1 MADSVLNYTG
11 NSPQVIG
18 VQEASA
24 GSANDFYAQDL
35 VKADSNGELVIAT
48 AGVILG
54 IARSP
59 ASGTASTV
67 IPVELPNLND
77 VYVANYKASAT
88 AEALIGD
95 VVDFVFTVGA
105 HTLDESSATT
115 DAYVVGLDPRDAV
128 GTSGGRLLFRFNY
141 LLFKGTQ

>member
-35 VKADSNGELVIAT
+35 VKSTSGELVIAT

-59 ASGTASTV
+59 ATGTASTV
-67 IPVELPNLND
+67 IPVELINLND

-88 AEALIGD
+88 TEALIGD